1 MTKKYIYILF
11 SSFVLFLFFSFK
23 GEKTISVFNEY
34 EYIDDYKFDNYILTF
49 DDCEL
54 NLSNFKDVF
63 SYFNDLEFKIL
74 EIVPYKNDNIKY
86 LYYSDNLDY
95 IISNFKSKYLDS
107 VIDKSSYI
115 TNICIKNVKINTANK
130 YISEFRNKKK

>member
-11 SSFVLFLFFSFK
+11 SSFVLFSVFSFK
-23 GEKTISVFNEY
+23 GDKTISVFYEY

-95 IISNFKSKYLDS
+95 IISNFKSKYLDG

>member
-1 MTKKYIYILF
+1 MYFRADKKNSKNISIYDGISYDKEGNEVTILD
-11 SSFVLFLFFSFK
+11 VL
-23 GEKTISVFNEY
+23 KTEDPDFNE
-34 EYIDDYKFDNYILTF
+34 
-49 DDCEL
+49 
-54 NLSNFKDVF
+54 
-63 SYFNDLEFKIL
+63 
-74 EIVPYKNDNIKY
+74 EIYKNDNIKY
-86 LYYSDNLDY
+86 LYYSDNMDY

>member
-11 SSFVLFLFFSFK
+11 SSFVLFLVFSFK

-74 EIVPYKNDNIKY
+74 EIIPYKNDNIKY

-130 YISEFRNKKK
+130 YICEFRNKKK

>member
-1 MTKKYIYILF
+1 MTKKNIYILF
-11 SSFVLFLFFSFK
+11 SSFVLFLVFSFK
-23 GEKTISVFNEY
+23 GEKTIPVFNEY

-95 IISNFKSKYLDS
+95 IISNFKSKYLDG

>member
-11 SSFVLFLFFSFK
+11 SSFVLFLVFSFK
-23 GEKTISVFNEY
+23 GDKTISVFNEY
-34 EYIDDYKFDNYILTF
+34 ESIDDYKFDNYILTF

-95 IISNFKSKYLDS
+95 IISNFKSKYLDG

>member
-11 SSFVLFLFFSFK
+11 SSFVLFLVFSFK
-23 GEKTISVFNEY
+23 GDKTISVFNEY

-63 SYFNDLEFKIL
+63 SYFNDLEFKIF